1 MNQSIGNL
9 YNDIL
14 DTHSKEIFETIFK
27 SSHVQIE
34 RITSSGQTTPKDRPY
49 MQTHDEWVVV
59 LQGQAKLW
67 LETLGEVTLNSGD
80 YLLIPK
86 QVKHRVTYT
95 SKKPQTLWLAIH
107 IGN

>member
-1 MNQSIGNL
+1 
-9 YNDIL
+9 
-14 DTHSKEIFETIFK
+14 
-27 SSHVQIE
+27 
-34 RITSSGQTTPKDRPY
+34 